1 MVKSYFRDKLSILKT
16 VTTENVKSY
25 RKYREK
31 HGDKRYNK
39 DQHLN
44 RKIRHWKNS

>member
-1 MVKSYFRDKLSILKT
+1 MVKSYFRDKLSMLKR

-25 RKYREK
+25 RKRHEK
-31 HGDKRYNK
+31 HGDKLYNK
-39 DQHLN
+39 DQHLS